1 MNDYYLNTGKSQ
13 IDIPQSLPLPP
24 FQIVSICSGKGGVGK
39 TMSAINLSIVL
50 ANAGWRITIL
60 DGDLG
65 LASIKLMLPISPV
78 ADLGQWLS
86 GNCKFASLVTNT
98 PYGFKIISAPP
109 NEFQL
114 QKLSELHQLRFA
126 SLLNMIKAT
135 SDLLFIDN
143 GAGISENVMGLCRMS
158 HRLLLITTPD
168 PTAMMSAYAT
178 IKAFTT
184 SLLPP
189 SIGIIVNQA
198 HNKEEGFDTYKRL
211 NEAIARY
218 IGVEATWLGH
228 LGVSRD
234 FRNSIKTRTPP
245 VILRPKSPFT
255 FSVQNTASRLSRWL
269 LDADAPAQKEQ
280 AQSIV
285 KKALTALEHMEPVL
299 Q

>member
-1 MNDYYLNTGKSQ
+1 MKDNYGDTGGSQ

-39 TMSAINLSIVL
+39 TMSAVNLSIVL

-65 LASIKLMLPISPV
+65 LASISLMLPISP
-78 ADLGQWLS
+78 AAHLGQWLN
-86 GNCKFASLVTNT
+86 GKCKFASLATST

-109 NEFQL
+109 DEFQL
-114 QKLSELHQLRFA
+114 QELSELHQLRLV

-143 GAGISENVMGLCRMS
+143 GAGISKNVMGLCRMS

-178 IKAFTT
+178 IKAFTA

-198 HNKEEGFDTYKRL
+198 KGEGEGFDTYNRL
-211 NEAIARY
+211 HEAITRY
-218 IGVEATWLGH
+218 IGVEATWLGY

-245 VILRPKSPFT
+245 VILRPKSPFSC
-255 FSVQNTASRLSRWL
+255 SVQNTASRLSRWL
-269 LDADAPAQKEQ
+269 LDENAPVQKEQ
-280 AQSIV
+280 TQFIV
-285 KKALTALEHMEPVL
+285 KKALTALKQMEPVL